1 MNVNILQ
8 RKGRRS
14 LLRNEEHKLDLNVRG
29 WEGEAAK
36 SAHWDNPE
44 GGDWEGVGGGLG
56 RGTEEAWLL
65 GPKGRPERS

>member
-29 WEGEAAK
+29 WEGEA
-36 SAHWDNPE
+36 
-44 GGDWEGVGGGLG
+44 
-56 RGTEEAWLL
+56 GTNGESSTDIYI
-65 GPKGRPERS
+65 GS